1 MESEGKSMIDD
12 PYKVL
17 GLEQGAS
24 ADDVKKAYRKMARVY
39 HPDLHP
45 DDPEAT
51 QKMNEINEAYDM
63 LTNPEKYAVK
73 RAMQE
78 AQQEQQWEAVY
89 DEGFAGQ
96 QTSFTPAP
104 LSDDSPEMK
113 QAVADINAGQAQNAI
128 DLLTKIPSTGRDA
141 RWHYLSAMANQ
152 MLGNYMQAAD
162 YMEKAAQMEPKN
174 QMYQQLLFQLR
185 REAQMHETSAGG
197 FVFTP
202 KTFIYIFFACFFLR
216 LLLGFFL

>member
-1 MESEGKSMIDD
+1 MIDD

-17 GLEQGAS
+17 GLKENAS

-51 QKMNEINEAYDM
+51 QRMNEINEAYDM
-63 LTNPEKYAVK
+63 LTNPEKYAVR

-78 AQQEQQWEAVY
+78 AQGGAQDSGEPDHEFV
-89 DEGFAGQ
+89 EQ
-96 QTSFTPAP
+96 QTSSTPAP
-104 LSDDSPEMK
+104 LAGDSPEIK
-113 QAVADINAGQAQNAI
+113 QVVAYINEGQVQNAI
-128 DLLTKIPSTGRDA
+128 DILTQIPSDGRNA

-152 MLGNYMQAAD
+152 VLDHYMQATD
-162 YMEKAAQMEPKN
+162 HMEKAAQMEPKN
-174 QMYQQLLFQLR
+174 QMYQQLLFQFR
-185 REAQMHETSAGG
+185 TAGQMREKGAGG
-197 FVFTP
+197 FEFNA
-202 KTFIYIFFACFFLR
+202 KTFVCIFFGCFFLR

>member
-1 MESEGKSMIDD
+1 MIDN

-17 GLEQGAS
+17 GLEDGAS

-63 LTNPEKYAVK
+63 LTNPEKYAAK
-73 RAMQE
+73 RVMQE
-78 AQQEQQWEAVY
+78 TQSSGEPVYEEAFAQ
-89 DEGFAGQ
+89 Q
-96 QTSFTPAP
+96 QTSATPAP
-104 LSDDSPEMK
+104 LAGDSPQIK
-113 QAVADINAGQAQNAI
+113 QAVECINAGQAQDAI
-128 DLLTKIPSTGRDA
+128 DILTQIPSDGRNA

-152 MLGNYMQAAD
+152 ALDNYMQATD
-162 YMEKAAQMEPKN
+162 HMEKAAQMEPKN
-174 QMYQQLLFQLR
+174 QMYQQLLLQFRTAGQM
-185 REAQMHETSAGG
+185 REKGAGG
-197 FVFTP
+197 FEFNA
-202 KTFIYIFFACFFLR
+202 KTFVCIFFGCFFLR

>member
-1 MESEGKSMIDD
+1 MIDN

-17 GLEQGAS
+17 GLEDGAS

-45 DDPEAT
+45 DDPDAA

-63 LTNPEKYAVK
+63 LTNPEKYAAK

-78 AQQEQQWEAVY
+78 AQAGNQMNPAAE
-89 DEGFAGQ
+89 DGFVEQ
-96 QTSFTPAP
+96 QTSAVPSP
-104 LSDDSPEMK
+104 LTGDSPEIK
-113 QAVADINAGQAQNAI
+113 QVVAYINEGQAQNAI
-128 DLLTKIPSTGRDA
+128 DILTQIPSDGRNA

-152 MLGNYMQAAD
+152 ALDNYMQATD
-162 YMEKAAQMEPKN
+162 HMEKAAQMEPKN
-174 QMYQQLLFQLR
+174 QMYQQLLLQFR
-185 REAQMHETSAGG
+185 TAAQMREKGAGG
-197 FVFTP
+197 FEFNA
-202 KTFIYIFFACFFLR
+202 KTFVYIFFGCFFLR